1 MQIKETN
8 VDRSHTQT
16 EMDKFFLTHLP
27 KDLVESLIK
36 NVHMDSQFG
45 ILGNHESQPPPK
57 SSDLQEKMNEAIDSG
72 LKKFVVRHN
81 LFASLNN
88 IGFKGVKLDPSL
100 ERPQPLS
107 TERS

>member
-45 ILGNHESQPPPK
+45 ILGNH
-57 SSDLQEKMNEAIDSG
+57 KMNKNQINVPSMHHMRGSVCHKTISMDFNPA
-72 LKKFVVRHN
+72 KK
-81 LFASLNN
+81 
-88 IGFKGVKLDPSL
+88 
-100 ERPQPLS
+100 
-107 TERS
+107 